1 MPLRIFYILQDKIH
15 FSIKNY
21 HFSFFSSHCLLKHPS
36 NIIVRLD
43 YEAIE
48 LKLVLLKGI
57 IELNHIPNEAYSTFQ
72 HLFIYGL
79 PSQVCCVK

>member
-1 MPLRIFYILQDKIH
+1 MFLRIFYILQDKIY
-15 FSIKNY
+15 FFIKNY
-21 HFSFFSSHCLLKHPS
+21 YFSFFSLYCFLKYFL

-57 IELNHIPNEAYSTFQ
+57 IELNYILNEVYFIFQ
-72 HLFIYGL
+72 YLFIYGFFF
-79 PSQVCCVK
+79 